1 MFYINE
7 VSRVG
12 RSGKRFYGG
21 QLSSRPDRP
30 GAAPRPGL
38 DLAGAAR
45 LAGLEE
51 EIKLLR
57 ALVKQ
62 AVQQNKGEEVRRLV
76 LVLCG
81 ALRLQRSLTGQ
92 ALEEDRSVIN
102 QALDEVGPGA
112 VQGEAAR

>member
-12 RSGKRFYGG
+12 RSGQRFYGG
-21 QLSSRPDRP
+21 PLSSRP
-30 GAAPRPGL
+30 GAAPRRGL

-62 AVQQNKGEEVRRLV
+62 AVQQGKGEEVRRLV
-76 LVLCG
+76 LALCG

-92 ALEEDRSVIN
+92 ALAEDRSIID
-102 QALDEVGPGA
+102 QALDEADPELVD
-112 VQGEAAR
+112 GEAAR